1 VSKTSDG
8 RGQRWPD
15 GGFGLASAHFAA
27 TRATAL
33 DFRSRRGRSRA
44 PKPSA
49 ARKIIVAFLAIA
61 AVAVG
66 GLLLASALTRGN
78 SSFNKARAL
87 RQVEVADEAL
97 TKSSQRFQSAVQT
110 CSGQLPCVTAL
121 LRTQAQ
127 NLATFNSQIEGIS
140 LTGQAASDRAALVA
154 QDNAALQEMNQLA
167 GAKSNVQYTTVV
179 RTNSLQQ
186 DLKEAEA
193 DYAKLVK
200 DLGGITS

>member
-8 RGQRWPD
+8 RGQQWPD
-15 GGFGLASAHFAA
+15 GGYGPASGHFAA

-33 DFRSRRGRSRA
+33 DFRSRRGRSPAR
-44 PKPSA
+44 KPSA

-66 GLLLASALTRGN
+66 GLLLANALTRGN
-78 SSFNKARAL
+78 SSFNKALAL

-97 TKSSQRFQSAVQT
+97 TNSSQRFQSAVQT

-121 LRTQAQ
+121 LRTQTR
-127 NLATFNSQIEGIS
+127 NLATFNNQIEGIS

-193 DYAKLVK
+193 DYAKLIK